1 MKKAKWWYVVLVNIV
16 VALAVFGLFMLVVM
30 TVDTIID
37 KRERIEQKE
46 HIETLDK
53 FARDLKI
60 KKIDERI
67 DKLKNIFDIY
77 KVSEEQREKD
87 LFEYLGIDYIAQ
99 EDCFKV
105 GENKEECYYNGI
117 WELEEKEFKV
127 N

>member
-1 MKKAKWWYVVLVNIV
+1 MKKAKWWYAVLVNIV

-37 KRERIEQKE
+37 KRERAEQVLFLKE
-46 HIETLDK
+46 YEK
-53 FARDLKI
+53 KSEDLEI
-60 KKIDERI
+60 KRINERI

-99 EDCFKV
+99 EDCFEV